1 MLSQFALSFF
11 SKSPLNSSKPHEPLK
26 FQLPASNLY
35 VKNSMTAPVTSSSS
49 NFGFK
54 ELLETFT
61 VEVQKAENK
70 LLNVPLI
77 APFTIA
83 TSRLDKVENV
93 AIRIEL
99 KNGCV
104 GWGESPILPF
114 VTAEDQP
121 TAMAKAKEACDMLKN
136 CSFLTLEA
144 VLGEI
149 GDLLPGHQFASV
161 RAGIEM
167 ALIDAVA
174 KSIGLPL
181 WRLFGGA
188 SNTIITDITIPIV
201 SPAEAAALASKY
213 HKQGFKT
220 LKLKVGKNL
229 KADIE
234 VLQAIR
240 AAHPN
245 CSFILDANEG
255 YKPEEAIEVLEKL
268 HEMGVTPVLFEQPVH
283 RDDWEGLGR
292 VTHFAKSK
300 YGVSVAADES
310 CRSLADVKEIVKGEL
325 ADVVN
330 IKLAKVGVLGAL
342 EIIDLARASGLDLM
356 IGGMV
361 ETRLAM
367 GFAGHLAAGLGCFK
381 FVDLDTPL
389 LLSEDPVLEGYEG
402 IILLKL
408 TFMELFTNSQMLE
421 ARVVSFIGKILN
433 EVIYIWLAGECWN
446 SESDWF
452 VKVARQT
459 IRQVKVATV
468 CSLDA
473 CKLELVGFREG
484 FYVVIYMWLDCPLNM
499 ELLTI
504 LEFPL
509 SERSYYSLKGYWLCS
524 NSSTFGSF
532 AKSIPHN
539 IHIRLPWI
547 QSYLVLRMR
556 PVI

>member
-1 MLSQFALSFF
+1 MAAAFPITFSPNKTHQMFSQSGLSFPPPNPI
-11 SKSPLNSSKPHEPLK
+11 KSQH
-26 FQLPASNLY
+26 AR
-35 VKNSMTAPVTSSSS
+35 NSMHVQVPSSAT

-54 ELLETFT
+54 NLLETFM
-61 VEVQKAENK
+61 VEVYKAENRP
-70 LLNVPLI
+70 LNVPLI

-83 TSRLDKVENV
+83 SSRLEKVENV

-104 GWGESPILPF
+104 GWGEAPILPF

-121 TAMAKAKEACDMLKN
+121 TAMAKAKEACEMLKG
-136 CSFLTLEA
+136 CSFITLGA

-149 GDLLPGHQFASV
+149 CHLLPGHQFASV
-161 RAGIEM
+161 SLLLFSCLGALGSFLLSPVLLSSFGLSGYRHGSTVAEVYGLRTRDTLYLSSVLNFLGLEGLVRAGVEM
-167 ALIDAVA
+167 ALIDAAA
-174 KSIGLPL
+174 KSIGVPL

-188 SNTIITDITIPIV
+188 SNTITTDITIPIV

-213 HKQGFKT
+213 REQGFET

-240 AAHPN
+240 AAHPD

-255 YKPEEAIEVLEKL
+255 YRPEEAIEVLEKL

-292 VTHFAKSK
+292 VSRFAKSK

-310 CRSLADVKEIVKGEL
+310 SRNLADVKKIVQGEL

-356 IGGMV
+356 SGGMV

-381 FVDLDTPL
+381 FIDLDTPL

-402 IILLKL
+402 LGAVYK
-408 TFMELFTNSQMLE
+408 FTN
-421 ARVVSFIGKILN
+421 A
-433 EVIYIWLAGECWN
+433 AGH
-446 SESDWF
+446 
-452 VKVARQT
+452 
-459 IRQVKVATV
+459 
-468 CSLDA
+468 
-473 CKLELVGFREG
+473 G
-484 FYVVIYMWLDCPLNM
+484 
-499 ELLTI
+499 
-504 LEFPL
+504 
-509 SERSYYSLKGYWLCS
+509 
-524 NSSTFGSF
+524 
-532 AKSIPHN
+532 
-539 IHIRLPWI
+539 
-547 QSYLVLRMR
+547 SYLHWENVACFDEKGQSLWFKHPRWPPACHSQFA
-556 PVI
+556 PVVNRDGEDWHLA